1 MTDTLMIAIMVGF
14 IALCVAYTRWCDSI
28 IGRDD
33 PQSDPQSDSGRVV
46 R

>member
-1 MTDTLMIAIMVGF
+1 MADILMVAIMVGF
-14 IALCVAYTRWCDSI
+14 IAVCIVYTRWCDSI

-33 PQSDPQSDSGRVV
+33 PQSDPQSDGGRVV

>member
-1 MTDTLMIAIMVGF
+1 MADTLMVAIMVGF
-14 IALCVAYTRWCDSI
+14 IALCVAYTRCCDSI

-33 PQSDPQSDSGRVV
+33 AESATPAESDRGV